1 MDCCSSINVFALMIK
16 PSKQFVVDFNKLMR
30 YYECTADDAKIERQ
44 WLEDN
49 PNRLKEIENSYRLMA
64 EKIDNQ

>member
-1 MDCCSSINVFALMIK
+1 MLK
-16 PSKQFVVDFNKLMR
+16 PSKQFVVDFNKVMR
-30 YYECTADDAKIERQ
+30 YYDCTADDAKIERQ

-49 PNRLKEIENSYRLMA
+49 PHRLQEVESSYRLMA

>member
-1 MDCCSSINVFALMIK
+1 MLK

-44 WLEDN
+44 WLENN
-49 PNRLKEIENSYRLMA
+49 PHRLREVETSYRLMA